1 MGSPECYRIKR
12 FFSRSDGNDIDC
24 ESVEWKGKAIWSVVP
39 QGYVS
44 CSKNSTIQRRTR
56 PLDSNLLKMYQLL
69 LISSSRVHQT
79 GFLEH
84 CLPAIAEHLQ
94 PVQRLLFIPYALS
107 EHDPYLQLV
116 QEALDSI
123 EIQVD
128 SIHRAPDPV
137 AAVNDAEA
145 IFIGGGN
152 SFRLLKALYGLQL
165 LDPIRDKVQGG
176 APYMGSSAGTNMACP
191 TIRTT
196 NDMPIV
202 EPPSFETLGLIP
214 FQINPHFIDADPNS
228 THKGETREQ
237 RLAEYLEENKVPVVG
252 LREGSWLQF
261 SEESCFL
268 RGSTGAVMF
277 SAGRKPEEI
286 SPDSELQQLL

>member
-1 MGSPECYRIKR
+1 
-12 FFSRSDGNDIDC
+12 
-24 ESVEWKGKAIWSVVP
+24 
-39 QGYVS
+39 
-44 CSKNSTIQRRTR
+44 
-56 PLDSNLLKMYQLL
+56 MYQLL

-152 SFRLLKALYGLQL
+152 SFRLLKTLYGLQL

-191 TIRTT
+191 TIKTT

-202 EPPSFETLGLIP
+202 QPPSFEALNLIP
-214 FQINPHFIDADPNS
+214 FQINPHFIDADPES

-237 RLAEYLEENKVPVVG
+237 RLQEYLEENDVPVIG
-252 LREGSWLQF
+252 IREGSWLKISNHQF
-261 SEESCFL
+261 EL
-268 RGSTGAVMF
+268 RGTTGGVWFAKGEAPKELAPMTELTSLL
-277 SAGRKPEEI
+277 SA
-286 SPDSELQQLL
+286 